1 MAVCTE
7 TACSSDSTP
16 ADTPTLQPPA
26 ATIAATTAPIP
37 IVLVGDTARNDTAE
51 ITVHGLRRSRSED
64 GGAPPEGSI
73 WLLLDFSVRNL
84 GPQALPLEVSFSAVD
99 GHEYERVQPPGI
111 SPALAAPVDPGAEV
125 RGEIAF
131 LVEESTI
138 YGTLIYGLG
147 GKTWAIQL
155 DRLLDR

>member
-1 MAVCTE
+1 LA
-7 TACSSDSTP
+7 
-16 ADTPTLQPPA
+16 
-26 ATIAATTAPIP
+26 
-37 IVLVGDTARNDTAE
+37 
-51 ITVHGLRRSRSED
+51 
-64 GGAPPEGSI
+64 
-73 WLLLDFSVRNL
+73 
-84 GPQALPLEVSFSAVD
+84 SFFYNS
-99 GHEYERVQPPGI
+99 P
-111 SPALAAPVDPGAEV
+111 PALAAPVDPGAEV